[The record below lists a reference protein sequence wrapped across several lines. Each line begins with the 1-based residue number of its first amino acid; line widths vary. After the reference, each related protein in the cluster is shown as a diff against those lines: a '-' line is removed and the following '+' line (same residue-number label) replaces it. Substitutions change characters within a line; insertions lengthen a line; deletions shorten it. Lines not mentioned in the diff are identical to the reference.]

1 MIYYCYKYIKVSELM
16 SPLAK
21 EIIDRLNREDDELI
35 LSEVLDFYEY
45 VKQKKQRELQKKWSK
60 IKEDDPTQDEIKI
73 YENYK
78 NEKEEMVS
86 LENVVRFMSFYEASK
101 GNLKSRN

>member
-1 MIYYCYKYIKVSELM
+1 M

-45 VKQKKQRELQKKWSK
+45 VKQKKQRE
-60 IKEDDPTQDEIKI
+60 
-73 YENYK
+73 
-78 NEKEEMVS
+78 
-86 LENVVRFMSFYEASK
+86 
-101 GNLKSRN
+101 

>member
-1 MIYYCYKYIKVSELM
+1 M

-45 VKQKKQRELQKKWSK
+45 VKQKKHRELQKEWSN
-60 IKEDDPTQDEIKI
+60 IEEVDPTQEEMNL
-73 YENYK
+73 YREYK
-78 NEKEEMVS
+78 NEKEEVVS
-86 LENVVRFMSFYEASK
+86 IN
-101 GNLKSRN
+101 N

>member
-1 MIYYCYKYIKVSELM
+1 M

-60 IKEDDPTQDEIKI
+60 IEEDDPTQDEIKI
-73 YENYK
+73 YEDYK

-86 LENVVRFMSFYEASK
+86 LDNVVRELNLYEE
-101 GNLKSRN
+101 

>member
-1 MIYYCYKYIKVSELM
+1 MIYYCYKYIKGSDLM
-16 SPLAK
+16 SPLVK

-60 IKEDDPTQDEIKI
+60 IEEDDPTQDEIKL
-73 YENYK
+73 YEDYK
-78 NEKEEMVS
+78 NEKEETVS
-86 LENVVRFMSFYEASK
+86 LESVVRELNLYEE
-101 GNLKSRN
+101 

>member
-1 MIYYCYKYIKVSELM
+1 M

-45 VKQKKQRELQKKWSK
+45 VKQRKQNELQKKWSK
-60 IKEDDPTQDEIKI
+60 IEEDDPTQDEIKI
-73 YENYK
+73 YEDYK
-78 NEKEEMVS
+78 KT
-86 LENVVRFMSFYEASK
+86 K
-101 GNLKSRN
+101 